1 MKGGT
6 ISLNGSKQIRMS
18 KVLQFREK
26 LINRL
31 HILEELAKDN
41 QSDYLKAYIRQI
53 KSVLLELDEH
63 FELHENE

>member
-1 MKGGT
+1 M
-6 ISLNGSKQIRMS
+6 NGSKQIRMS